1 MSGVMKITVQ
11 VELLKPEILLDGT
24 LVGLGGTM
32 YRWALPVLIS
42 PSLLFDLVS
51 IAASASELLSDL
63 LQCFDFSVFL

>member
-1 MSGVMKITVQ
+1 MSGIMKITVQ

-32 YRWALPVLIS
+32 YRWALPVFIS
-42 PSLLFDLVS
+42 PRLLFDLVS
-51 IAASASELLSDL
+51 NAASAAELLSDL